1 MAVTTIG
8 PINFDINT
16 FHSQWMKYRINLKQE
31 QRKNNHH
38 LQGISKVDALPQQ
51 IQNVAEFQAKR
62 NLQEIMS
69 LNYFKMA
76 KEANELYSNNE
87 YNRTLKDSVVWPGIY
102 FAKRTMRER
111 YSLTVTDDFFGKTEA
126 VATIKSLYSQLG
138 KIIIDSFAELEFD
151 VSQYKDEKGNY
162 TINAS
167 KIDQLFLVGDQIQF
181 NQPQPVDKK
190 ENDNTSINNTES
202 RDATGSRTE
211 GTKIEAT
218 PAQ

>member
-8 PINFDINT
+8 PVNFDINT
-16 FHSQWMKYRINLKQE
+16 FHRRWMKYGINLKQE
-31 QRKNNHH
+31 QRKNNH

-76 KEANELYSNNE
+76 KEANESYSNNE
-87 YNRTLKDSVVWPGIY
+87 YTRTLKDSVVWPGIY

-126 VATIKSLYSQLG
+126 VATIKSLYSQIG
-138 KIIIDSFAELEFD
+138 QTIIESFADSGFD
-151 VSQYKDEKGNY
+151 VSEYRDKDGSY

-167 KIDQLFLVGDQIQF
+167 KIDQLFIGEHIQV
-181 NQPQPVDKK
+181 NQEKQTNEDK
-190 ENDNTSINNTES
+190 DVPISIDVSDINKSQAE
-202 RDATGSRTE
+202 GSVA
-211 GTKIEAT
+211 EAE
-218 PAQ
+218 